1 VLCQAK
7 IADCSIVSLAN
18 NLEMLVIDE
27 DNKLKRVEATKIKGL
42 KNEDIIPRKI
52 VMYDEDSKAMM
63 SAEDNNMYSFDMNE
77 LKIIDK
83 YVKIYN

>member
-1 VLCQAK
+1 MLCQAK